1 MNIKVI
7 IPIFFSIL
15 VGFLFGKV
23 IFNNYEDNTVNAFN
37 EGEKLY
43 FIEIGEYESEADV
56 KKIKNVD
63 DFLTILENDVYKVYV
78 GITKNKVNSQK
89 IKEFYSDTYNNIS
102 VREKYVDNET
112 FIIQLKEYDKV
123 VSIITKLDDL
133 SSVQKIIFSNY
144 EEMVLKSDS
153 ND

>member
-7 IPIFFSIL
+7 VPIFFSIL

-43 FIEIGEYESEADV
+43 FIEIGEYESETDV

-63 DFLTILENDVYKVYV
+63 DFLTILENDTYKVYV
-78 GITKNKVNSQK
+78 GITKSKENSQK

-123 VSIITKLDDL
+123 LSIINKLDDL

>member
-78 GITKNKVNSQK
+78 GITKSKENSQK

>member
-63 DFLTILENDVYKVYV
+63 DFLTILEGDTYKVYV
-78 GITKNKVNSQK
+78 GITKSKENSQK

>member
-7 IPIFFSIL
+7 VPIFFSIL

-43 FIEIGEYESEADV
+43 FIEIGEYESETDV

-63 DFLTILENDVYKVYV
+63 DFLTILENDTYKVYV
-78 GITKNKVNSQK
+78 GITKSKENSQK

-112 FIIQLKEYDKV
+112 FVIQLKEYDKV

>member
-7 IPIFFSIL
+7 VPIFFSIL

-43 FIEIGEYESEADV
+43 FIEIGEYESESDV

-63 DFLTILENDVYKVYV
+63 DFLTVLEGDTYKVYV
-78 GITKNKVNSQK
+78 GITKSKENSQK
-89 IKEFYSDTYNNIS
+89 IKDFYSDTYNNIS

-133 SSVQKIIFSNY
+133 SSVQKIIFSNC
-144 EEMVLKSDS
+144 LKST
-153 ND
+153 NNL

>member
-7 IPIFFSIL
+7 VPIFFSIL

-43 FIEIGEYESEADV
+43 FIEIGEYESETDV

-63 DFLTILENDVYKVYV
+63 DFLTILENDTYKVYV
-78 GITKNKVNSQK
+78 GITKSKENSQK

>member
-7 IPIFFSIL
+7 VPIFFSIL

-43 FIEIGEYESEADV
+43 FIEIGEYESETDV

-63 DFLTILENDVYKVYV
+63 DFLTILENDTYKVYV
-78 GITKNKVNSQK
+78 GITKSKENSQK

-123 VSIITKLDDL
+123 VSIINKLDDL

>member
-7 IPIFFSIL
+7 VPIFFSIL

-63 DFLTILENDVYKVYV
+63 DFLTILEGDTYKVYV
-78 GITKNKVNSQK
+78 GITKSKENSQK

>member
-7 IPIFFSIL
+7 VPIFFSIL

-63 DFLTILENDVYKVYV
+63 DFLTILENDTYKVYV
-78 GITKNKVNSQK
+78 GITKSKENSQK

>member
-7 IPIFFSIL
+7 VPIFFSIL

-43 FIEIGEYESEADV
+43 FIEIGEYKSESDV

-63 DFLTILENDVYKVYV
+63 DFLTILEGDTYKVYV
-78 GITKNKVNSQK
+78 GITKSKENSQK
-89 IKEFYSDTYNNIS
+89 IKEFYSDTYNNIN

>member
-43 FIEIGEYESEADV
+43 FIEIGGYESFEDV
-56 KKIKNVD
+56 KKIKNVSK
-63 DFLTILENDVYKVYV
+63 FLIVSEGDTYKVYA
-78 GITKNKVNSQK
+78 GITKDKENAEK
-89 IKEFYSDTYNNIS
+89 IKVMYSDTYNNIS
-102 VREKYVDNET
+102 VREKYINNET

>member
-63 DFLTILENDVYKVYV
+63 DFLTILEGDTYKVYV
-78 GITKNKVNSQK
+78 GITKSKENSQK

-123 VSIITKLDDL
+123 LSIINKLDDL

>member
-7 IPIFFSIL
+7 VPIFFFIL

-43 FIEIGEYESEADV
+43 FIEIGEYESETDV

-63 DFLTILENDVYKVYV
+63 DFLTILENDAYKVYV
-78 GITKNKVNSQK
+78 GITKSKENSQK

-112 FIIQLKEYDKV
+112 FVIKLKEYDKV